1 MIDPIG
7 LHKESENGGAPEK
20 SAKGFF
26 ASPKLWAILLIV
38 DSLFVVVFGGAL
50 ANNFYQHWSEPA
62 IAAKSAPA
70 AKPKPAPAPEPVKP
84 PAEDPVKAPEPP
96 KTPVAAAEPKA
107 AQPPPYSNAG
117 KAPPP
122 KPSLVQSAPK
132 HRETPKPQQLG
143 QAPKAAEVKAAPPSA
158 DKVKALPVEFSLNSP
173 KAKKVQ
179 LAGAFI
185 VRGGRK
191 DMTRGADGTWTI
203 TVYLTPG
210 TYRYTFLVNGLKY
223 IDPKNS
229 KIDRGASVISVP

>member
-1 MIDPIG
+1 MLDPLG
-7 LHKESENGGAPEK
+7 LSKETGNAGSPEK
-20 SAKGFF
+20 PAAGFF

-62 IAAKSAPA
+62 IAAKTPPP
-70 AKPKPAPAPEPVKP
+70 AKPKPAPEPVKP
-84 PAEDPVKAPEPP
+84 PEEEPAKPPEPP
-96 KTPVAAAEPKA
+96 KAPVAAAQPKTDQQPA
-107 AQPPPYSNAG
+107 AKS
-117 KAPPP
+117 PPP

-132 HRETPKPQQLG
+132 PRETPKPQQPG
-143 QAPKAAEVKAAPPSA
+143 QTPKTEMVKAAPAAAAPSVE
-158 DKVKALPVEFSLNSP
+158 KVKALPVEFSLNSP

-185 VRGGRK
+185 VRGGKK

-210 TYRYTFLVNGLKY
+210 TYRYTFLVNGMKS